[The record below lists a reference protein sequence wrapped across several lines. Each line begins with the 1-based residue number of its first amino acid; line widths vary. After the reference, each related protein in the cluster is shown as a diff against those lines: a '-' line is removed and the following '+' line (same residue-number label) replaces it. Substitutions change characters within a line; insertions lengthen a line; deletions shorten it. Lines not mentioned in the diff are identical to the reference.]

1 MKEQDI
7 RKGKNDT
14 SSEMVSWVPSG
25 EILTFME
32 NTLDI
37 ILLNPFF
44 VTGLFLWPFQT
55 SEIET
60 QIKRDHWDE
69 IG

>member
-1 MKEQDI
+1 
-7 RKGKNDT
+7 
-14 SSEMVSWVPSG
+14 
-25 EILTFME
+25 ME

-44 VTGLFLWPFQT
+44 VTGLFLRPFQT

-60 QIKRDHWDE
+60 QIKRDHWHE